1 MVTISFGSNREE
13 VRGLDYL
20 LGRFSFQTRRDG
32 TTLVPETALI
42 AMAREVIS
50 FRVEGPAT
58 YEEIVSSLRNPSAT
72 PVQRRTTRARRSKPA
87 NVKRPA

>member
-13 VRGLDYL
+13 ARGLDYL

-42 AMAREVIS
+42 AMAREGIP

-58 YEEIVSSLRNPSAT
+58 YEEIVSSLRKSFCHSSS
-72 PVQRRTTRARRSKPA
+72 TTDDPCPPK
-87 NVKRPA
+87 